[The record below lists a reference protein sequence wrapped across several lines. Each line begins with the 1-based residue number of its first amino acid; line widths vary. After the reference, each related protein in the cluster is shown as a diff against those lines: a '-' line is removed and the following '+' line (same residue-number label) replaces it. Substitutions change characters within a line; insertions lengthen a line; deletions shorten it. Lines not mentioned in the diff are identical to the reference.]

1 VTPTSQQRWLHDH
14 GIGLGELY
22 SGRLNRKQL
31 QSTFQVIETTA
42 MLPPANTTPG
52 TYTLKATYLNRETGE
67 NYPIAVPPVTLNIAA
82 SAPATPAPELDLVTQ
97 MRTLAVS
104 LPQGREALDR
114 VFDDIGRINQ
124 YDPVQDYTIQAQKA
138 LEFRFEQEPQNLNFG
153 YGLALSHVL
162 QKDADGAIEALKRV
176 VQIDKQN
183 PFAHAYLTF
192 LYLYQWRGKDAQNA
206 IEPALKLNPN
216 IPEVQALSGGAALL
230 QGNVLKAWNILKG
243 LKL

>member
-1 VTPTSQQRWLHDH
+1 
-14 GIGLGELY
+14 
-22 SGRLNRKQL
+22 
-31 QSTFQVIETTA
+31 
-42 MLPPANTTPG
+42 
-52 TYTLKATYLNRETGE
+52 
-67 NYPIAVPPVTLNIAA
+67 
-82 SAPATPAPELDLVTQ
+82 
-97 MRTLAVS
+97 
-104 LPQGREALDR
+104 
-114 VFDDIGRINQ
+114 
-124 YDPVQDYTIQAQKA
+124 
-138 LEFRFEQEPQNLNFG
+138 
-153 YGLALSHVL
+153 
-162 QKDADGAIEALKRV
+162 V